1 MRVHCIAFNALFIV
15 VNTLFEYDFFFPRS
29 KPSSPVGWI
38 LVAVAVAVAVA
49 VLSVGF
55 GIEDARVRLDKL
67 F

>member
-15 VNTLFEYDFFFPRS
+15 VNTLFEYDFFPRS
-29 KPSSPVGWI
+29 KPSSTVGWI